1 MRIVINLDRGVL
13 TAKVAGTGVRRI
25 PLLRLGAITGGVQA
39 SPGLLVLKD
48 VSLRLSA
55 PWAQALNQKF
65 DTDLFEAGL
74 PFEKATVVASTG
86 L

>member
-1 MRIVINLDRGVL
+1 L
-13 TAKVAGTGVRRI
+13 
-25 PLLRLGAITGGVQA
+25 
-39 SPGLLVLKD
+39 LKD
-48 VSLRLSA
+48 VNLRLPA
-55 PWAQALNQKF
+55 PGTQALNQKF